1 MRMIQAAAVSAVAA
15 ALSGCLSPVA
25 LDRAVIAYDTTTTD
39 VLSRQ
44 LLLNIARA
52 RHHQSIHFTGVSNI
66 AATFNFQASA
76 GVSPPFTGNSG
87 TSLVPVFG
95 GSVTENPTI
104 SIVPIEGE
112 EFTKRLL
119 TPLQENKL
127 TLLLRQGVD
136 IDLLLR
142 LTAGEF
148 RVRQGEREVAYANR
162 PSERNGYAVFRR
174 VVVHL
179 SSVQDRNELY
189 VEPMIFDRRW
199 TLPASA
205 MTAEGFQSLE
215 KEYSLA
221 YDARRQ
227 VYQLSKPVT
236 GRILITNYD
245 PGQLPPE
252 ERMRLNDEA
261 EKGAPNDLAVD
272 IRPGYPGG
280 EYPLHGKFRLRSF
293 HNVLNFLGRGLAED
307 PEYDVAQDPRT
318 PKVTENPARTMALS
332 ESASVPA
339 GADLSVRHHG
349 RYYALR
355 PERGYQWNREG
366 FRLLYQLF
374 QMTLTE
380 LPQSGV
386 PSITISK

>member
-1 MRMIQAAAVSAVAA
+1 MRIIHTALLPTLVAT
-15 ALSGCLSPVA
+15 LSGCLSPMA
-25 LDRAVIAYDTTTTD
+25 LDRAVIAYDKTATD
-39 VLSRQ
+39 VLSKQ
-44 LLLNIARA
+44 ILLNIARA

-66 AATFNFQASA
+66 AATFSFQASA
-76 GVSPPFTGNSG
+76 GATPPLTGSNG
-87 TSLVPVFG
+87 TTLVPVFG
-95 GSVTENPTI
+95 GSITENPTI

-119 TPLQENKL
+119 APLEENKL

-148 RVRQGEREVAYANR
+148 RVQQGDRELAFVNR
-162 PSERNGYAVFRR
+162 PSSRNGYAMFRR
-174 VVVHL
+174 IVLHL

-189 VEPMIFDRRW
+189 VEPLIFDRHW

-205 MTAEGFQSLE
+205 MTAEGFQALE
-215 KEYSLA
+215 KEFSLA

-227 VYQLSKPVT
+227 LYQLAKPVT

-245 PGQLPPE
+245 PDQLSSA
-252 ERMRLNDEA
+252 ERIRLNDEV

-280 EYPLHGKFRLRSF
+280 EYPLRGKFRLRSF
-293 HNVLNFLGRGLAED
+293 HNVLNFLGRGLAEE
-307 PEYDVAQDPRT
+307 PEYDVAKDPRT
-318 PKVTENPARTMALS
+318 PQVSENPAYAMALS
-332 ESASVPA
+332 ESAHAPA
-339 GADLSVRHHG
+339 GADLAIRYNG

-355 PERGYQWNREG
+355 PEQGYQWNREG

-380 LPQSGV
+380 LPQTGV